1 MKKVDGMTA
10 PNSLLTVYSSPVYA
24 RFFLG
29 RTLHTDLSS
38 SISYHA
44 TRLARI
50 VLCPFD
56 NYKLI
61 INVFMFFY

>member
-1 MKKVDGMTA
+1 MASLPENT
-10 PNSLLTVYSSPVYA
+10 LLTVYSSPVYA

-38 SISYHA
+38 IICYHA
-44 TRLARI
+44 TNLAR
-50 VLCPFD
+50 VVPSPFD